1 MCIQCT
7 NSHGRDSGKHL
18 MTLSTNRRM
27 MMIEGLRIRRV
38 VSRASRKYG
47 SIQITQRKWKQS
59 QRGIMLLT
67 FWQTFESVP
76 NRRIS
81 FNRNEKCKR
90 LNNSIQNI
98 ARTLYFELRQNKSS
112 VVFLLYKNSKRMT
125 FKDVDH
131 LGFDRAGVTTL
142 PGIWTYRSFL

>member
-7 NSHGRDSGKHL
+7 NSHGRDSGRHL

-81 FNRNEKCKR
+81 FNRIQKCKR
-90 LNNSIQNI
+90 LKNSIQNI

-112 VVFLLYKNSKRMT
+112 VVFLLYKNSERMA
-125 FKDVDH
+125 FKDDDH
-131 LGFDRAGVTTL
+131 LGFDRANVTTL
-142 PGIWTYRSFL
+142 PGIWAYRSCL

>member
-1 MCIQCT
+1 MCFQCI
-7 NSHGRDSGKHL
+7 NSHGRDSGRHL
-18 MTLSTNRRM
+18 MTLSTNKHT
-27 MMIEGLRIRRV
+27 MMIEGLRIRRE

-47 SIQITQRKWKQS
+47 SIQTIQRKQKQS

-67 FWQTFESVP
+67 FLQTFESVP

-81 FNRNEKCKR
+81 FNRNEICER
-90 LNNSIQNI
+90 LKHSIQNI

-112 VVFLLYKNSKRMT
+112 VVILLYKNSKRMA

-131 LGFDRAGVTTL
+131 LGFDRANVTTL
-142 PGIWTYRSFL
+142 P

>member
-1 MCIQCT
+1 MCFECI
-7 NSHGRDSGKHL
+7 NSHGRDSGRHL
-18 MTLSTNRRM
+18 MTLSTNRRT

-67 FWQTFESVP
+67 FLQTFESVP

-81 FNRNEKCKR
+81 FNRIEKCKR
-90 LNNSIQNI
+90 LKNSIQNI

-112 VVFLLYKNSKRMT
+112 VVFLLYKNSERMA

-131 LGFDRAGVTTL
+131 LGFDRANVTTL
-142 PGIWTYRSFL
+142 PGIWAYRSCL

>member
-7 NSHGRDSGKHL
+7 NSNGRDSGKHL

-125 FKDVDH
+125 FKDFDH

>member
-98 ARTLYFELRQNKSS
+98 ARTLYFELRQNTSS
-112 VVFLLYKNSKRMT
+112 VVFLLYKNSKRKT
-125 FKDVDH
+125 FKDFDH
-131 LGFDRAGVTTL
+131 LGFDRANVTTL
-142 PGIWTYRSFL
+142 PGIWAYRSCL